1 MRKRTGMRSDA
12 SNVANTTVTRGTI
25 DQPANLTPQQ
35 AAKQAMLQ
43 RSKKAAVPQHKQVT
57 LGFLLII
64 AISILYVV
72 FVPKTNTND
81 ILIIDD
87 T

>member
-1 MRKRTGMRSDA
+1 
-12 SNVANTTVTRGTI
+12 
-25 DQPANLTPQQ
+25 
-35 AAKQAMLQ
+35 MLQ